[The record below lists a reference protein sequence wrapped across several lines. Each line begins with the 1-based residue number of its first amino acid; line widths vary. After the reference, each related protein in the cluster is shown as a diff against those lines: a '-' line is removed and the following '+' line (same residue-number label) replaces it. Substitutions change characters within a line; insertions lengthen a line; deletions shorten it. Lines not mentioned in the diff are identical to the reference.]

1 MTTETVT
8 TETEVSKTSRTA
20 DTRDAQ
26 QRVYLD
32 SENWLDIPNYIETE
46 FLDQGFKLGWLR
58 ITINGDEDHKA
69 VGKKINEGWEFV
81 TAKEVPDM
89 TVGYGYSKEEGRF
102 ENCIIRGDVALAKIP
117 MDIYTSRKQK
127 GLDRNKEINEAV
139 NQRLMSLQ
147 DRRMP
152 ISNNSN
158 SRVTVGNKPKFDS

>member
-1 MTTETVT
+1 M
-8 TETEVSKTSRTA
+8 KT
-20 DTRDAQ
+20 
-26 QRVYLD
+26 
-32 SENWLDIPNYIETE
+32 
-46 FLDQGFKLGWLR
+46 
-58 ITINGDEDHKA
+58 KA

-89 TVGYGYSKEEGRF
+89 TVGYGYSKQEGRF

-127 GLDRNKEINEAV
+127 GLDRNREMNEAV
-139 NQRLMSLQ
+139 DQRLMSMQ

>member
-8 TETEVSKTSRTA
+8 TETEVSKKSRNA

-58 ITINGDEDHKA
+58 ITINGNEDHKA

-89 TVGYGYSKEEGRF
+89 TVGYGYSK
-102 ENCIIRGDVALAKIP
+102 
-117 MDIYTSRKQK
+117 Q
-127 GLDRNKEINEAV
+127 
-139 NQRLMSLQ
+139 
-147 DRRMP
+147 
-152 ISNNSN
+152 
-158 SRVTVGNKPKFDS
+158 

>member
-8 TETEVSKTSRTA
+8 TETEVSKKSRNV

-89 TVGYGYSKEEGRF
+89 TVGYGYSKQEGRF

-127 GLDRNKEINEAV
+127 GLDRNREMNEAV
-139 NQRLMSLQ
+139 DQRLMSMQ